1 MKPVLMVEGVACK
14 VLEMDYNQEGKVY
27 RVKAIVNGQV
37 TNLRETD
44 DDSYPNRYDITN
56 NLVYQNRYDELFEE
70 MNKLREETSNKMKLL
85 ALEYIREDTIG
96 QKVLLK
102 QQFEAIEQRCI
113 ALEMALDKVTEY
125 MYKEVLKWKNI

>member
-113 ALEMALDKVTEY
+113 ALEMALDKVVEY
-125 MYKEVLKWKNI
+125 MYKDVLK

>member
-1 MKPVLMVEGVACK
+1 MKPVLIVEGVACK

-56 NLVYQNRYDELFEE
+56 NLVYQNRYDELFEDI
-70 MNKLREETSNKMKLL
+70 NKLREETSNKMKLL
-85 ALEYIREDTIG
+85 ALDYIREYVPY

-125 MYKEVLKWKNI
+125 MYKEVLK

>member
-1 MKPVLMVEGVACK
+1 MKPVLIVEGVACK

-102 QQFEAIEQRCI
+102 QQFEAIEQRNI
-113 ALEMALDKVTEY
+113 ALEAALDKVAEY
-125 MYKEVLKWKNI
+125 MYKDVLK

>member
-1 MKPVLMVEGVACK
+1 MKPVLIVEGVACK

-56 NLVYQNRYDELFEE
+56 NLVYQNRYDELFEDI
-70 MNKLREETSNKMKLL
+70 NKLREETLNKMKLL
-85 ALEYIREDTIG
+85 ALDYIREYVPY

-125 MYKEVLKWKNI
+125 MYKEVLK

>member
-1 MKPVLMVEGVACK
+1 MKPVLMVKGVACK

-56 NLVYQNRYDELFEE
+56 NLVYQNRYDELFED

-85 ALEYIREDTIG
+85 ALEYIREDVPY

-125 MYKEVLKWKNI
+125 MYKEVLK

>member
-1 MKPVLMVEGVACK
+1 MKPVLIVEGVACK

-56 NLVYQNRYDELFEE
+56 NLVYQNRYDELFEDI
-70 MNKLREETSNKMKLL
+70 NKLREETSNKMKLL
-85 ALEYIREDTIG
+85 ALDYIREYVPY